1 MALAVL
7 GAVVSPGAA
16 AADAKPLAG
25 QWWFSTWGVNDKL
38 WPKSKGQGVTV
49 ALSDTGVQAGL
60 PDFTGRITPG
70 TDFETGSGN
79 GTTDDNSAFG
89 SPGHGTYMASLIV
102 GQGGRSGFL
111 GVAPEA
117 KVLPVVAQTSVSIAK
132 GIRYAAD
139 HGAKVI
145 NLSQALPG
153 ACPIDMQQA
162 VHHALSKDAV
172 VVAGAGNDG
181 NGSNQSMHP
190 ANCRG
195 VLSVGSVDPQFRPW
209 EKTQRQSYVKVA
221 APGVRAGGVGPDGK
235 HNPYFSGTSQASA
248 LTAGMV
254 ALIRSRYPEMRNR
267 EVVRQLVASALDIDA
282 KGRDDRTG
290 YGIIRPNRIFIG
302 DVPKTSANPVF
313 DEYDRWAANHGP
325 DAEKP
330 LKEIETPI
338 AWDAVAYLGGLGG
351 AAVVAVAVV
360 GFMAMRKKRQGPR
373 PATGPGQGMPPA
385 GFGGAPHPPQ
395 GGQQYP
401 PQPGRFPQQPQG
413 APQAPPPGRPQF
425 HPPQDR

>member
-1 MALAVL
+1 M
-7 GAVVSPGAA
+7 PE
-16 AADAKPLAG
+16 

-38 WPKSKGQGVTV
+38 WPKTKGRGVTV
-49 ALSDTGVQAGL
+49 AVSDTGVQGDI
-60 PDFTGRITPG
+60 PDMSGAVLPG
-70 TDFETGSGN
+70 TDLETGSGD
-79 GTTDDNSAFG
+79 GRTDKNSNFG
-89 SPGHGTYMASLIV
+89 EPGHGTHMASLIAS
-102 GQGGRSGFL
+102 QGKSTRFL

-117 KVLPVVAQTSVSIAK
+117 KILPIVAQTGPSIAK

-139 HGAKVI
+139 RGAKVI

-153 ACPIDMQQA
+153 ACPTDMQEA
-162 VHHALSKDAV
+162 IRHALGKDAV
-172 VVAGAGNDG
+172 VIAGAGNDG
-181 NGSNQSMHP
+181 HASNPSMHP
-190 ANCRG
+190 ANCKG
-195 VLSVGSVDPQFRPW
+195 VLSVGAVDPQFRPW
-209 EKTQRQSYVKVA
+209 QKTEKQPYVKVA
-221 APGVRAGGVGPDGK
+221 APGVQVGGLDPEGK
-235 HNPYFSGTSQASA
+235 IVRNFSGTSQASA
-248 LTAGMV
+248 LTSGMV
-254 ALIRSRYPEMRNR
+254 ALIRSRYPEMKNR
-267 EVVRQLVASALDIDA
+267 EVVRQLLASALDIDA
-282 KGRDDRTG
+282 KGKDDRTG

-313 DEYDRWAANHGP
+313 DEYDRWAESHKP

-351 AAVVAVAVV
+351 AAVIAVAVV

-385 GFGGAPHPPQ
+385 GFGGVPYPPQ

-401 PQPGRFPQQPQG
+401 PQPGQFPQAPQG

-425 HPPQDR
+425 HPPQDQ